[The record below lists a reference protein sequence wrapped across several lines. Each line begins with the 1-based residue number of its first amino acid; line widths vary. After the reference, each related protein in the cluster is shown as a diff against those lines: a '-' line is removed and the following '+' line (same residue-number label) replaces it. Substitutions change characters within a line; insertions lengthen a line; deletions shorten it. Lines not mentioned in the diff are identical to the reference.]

1 MKTIIALIV
10 AAIASIAAIATPI
23 QTDTTEIRIV
33 SRDQNQL
40 RFSITGEGTDQIDEP
55 GLRIVAYK
63 TSVVVVWDP
72 VGPHSVYDGFA
83 TKTGVMNYLVGF
95 EGQDWSYT
103 DGTWNFAYWAPFFT
117 PALDTDPPGR
127 PSVPDS
133 GSSAAL
139 LLIGVAA
146 MALGC
151 TKTKI
156 ERRADGSWSINRS
169 SLFQKLEIPGATV
182 ATNGTWTLK
191 GYSNDGGA
199 ASLEGIAR
207 GAAEG
212 AAKGAK

>member
-1 MKTIIALIV
+1 MKTIIALI
-10 AAIASIAAIATPI
+10 
-23 QTDTTEIRIV
+23 
-33 SRDQNQL
+33 
-40 RFSITGEGTDQIDEP
+40 
-55 GLRIVAYK
+55 
-63 TSVVVVWDP
+63 
-72 VGPHSVYDGFA
+72 
-83 TKTGVMNYLVGF
+83 
-95 EGQDWSYT
+95 
-103 DGTWNFAYWAPFFT
+103 
-117 PALDTDPPGR
+117 
-127 PSVPDS
+127 
-133 GSSAAL
+133 
-139 LLIGVAA
+139 GVAA
-146 MALGC
+146 LALGC

>member
-1 MKTIIALIV
+1 MSK
-10 AAIASIAAIATPI
+10 
-23 QTDTTEIRIV
+23 
-33 SRDQNQL
+33 DQNQL

-55 GLRIVAYK
+55 GLRIIAYK

-83 TKTGVMNYLVGF
+83 TKTGVMNYLAGF

-103 DGTWNFAYWAPFFT
+103 DGTWNFSYWAPFFT
-117 PALDTDPPGR
+117 PALDTDPPGH
-127 PSVPDS
+127 PSVPES

-146 MALGC
+146 LVLGC

-156 ERRADGSWSINRS
+156 DRKADGSWSINRS
-169 SLFQKLEIPGATV
+169 SFLQKLDIPGATV

-191 GYSNDGGA
+191 GYSNDGGSQA
-199 ASLEGIAR
+199 LEGILKA
-207 GAAEG
+207 AAEG